1 LGAAGERLKRFEK
14 YIQNDVAKTASQQ
27 RQKVKATKTKIE
39 IADLNVGLDTSLAG
53 ELAHLDE
60 EIASMAI
67 DFQASIKARRTWML
81 GALNSHTWDDAPAL
95 SENPRQ
101 KLRDLAAR
109 QLKSART
116 FDKAADETK
125 GKALK
130 AEREELRARQNLSS
144 CLDAV
149 LALIERM
156 KKKRSLESCKKDLKT
171 KPISDKSKEFASNAV
186 TGALKTALN
195 DEFKTIGIGHIKT
208 KLKERNERG
217 KIKHRLLLDLPV
229 SNKLEEILSE
239 GEQRA
244 IALGAF
250 LAELKLANHSGGII
264 FDDPVSSL
272 DHKRRGKVARR
283 LASESQFRQVLVFT
297 HEVVFLHQLLE
308 ELKNLNAQPSLCF
321 LDTAGGYC
329 GIVSQGLPWK
339 HKSFGERIDSLEK
352 AQKRFEK
359 LPWPAAPNEEL
370 AMDIFRKYSFFRA
383 TIERVVQ
390 DLALNATVQRF
401 RDYIEVKSLEQ
412 VVGLEQI
419 EVDEIFRLYQRCHDV
434 IEAHD
439 PSSAKDEPPPTPD
452 ELKQDIEDLKAL
464 IQKIKDRR
472 KSHRKSS

>member
-1 LGAAGERLKRFEK
+1 
-14 YIQNDVAKTASQQ
+14 
-27 RQKVKATKTKIE
+27 
-39 IADLNVGLDTSLAG
+39 
-53 ELAHLDE
+53 
-60 EIASMAI
+60 MAI

-81 GALNSHTWDDAPAL
+81 EALNSHTWDDAPIL

-186 TGALKTALN
+186 TGALKTALD
-195 DEFKTIGIGHIKT
+195 DEFKSIGIGHIKT

-308 ELKNLNAQPSLCF
+308 ECKNLNAQPSLCF
-321 LDTAGGYC
+321 LDTAGDYC

-352 AQKRFEK
+352 EHKRFEK

-370 AMDIFRKYSFFRA
+370 AMDIIRQYSFFRA

-452 ELKQDIEDLKAL
+452 ELKQDIEDLKAI

-472 KSHRKSS
+472 KSHRESS